1 MLWWNNLTFAQNHT
15 KSLKTPTDYR
25 KRSNKS
31 KPADSCHLYV
41 MWSLM
46 YHVIPITYYQNQV
59 LIYSGFYYIVLHMA
73 ILKKKMFLWKTALGD
88 LDPGGTEGIFFFFLN
103 PHIKKK
109 NFIRKVIR
117 TVTIFISSIRFS
129 FPSSEK
135 LAFI

>member
-59 LIYSGFYYIVLHMA
+59 LIYSGFYYIVL
-73 ILKKKMFLWKTALGD
+73 KKNVSLENRLGGSRPRRD
-88 LDPGGTEGIFFFFLN
+88 GGNFFFFSKN
-103 PHIKKK
+103 SPYKKEF
-109 NFIRKVIR
+109 FIRKVIR